1 MQKALYRMNGKN
13 MAIGE
18 RRKEERL
25 KNREAAAQ
33 QQWKET
39 NPLIIKK
46 LKRSEAK
53 TIKNN
58 MRLQQ
63 RRENRELLNQ
73 EENALSKTDSL

>member
-39 NPLIIKK
+39 NPLNIKK